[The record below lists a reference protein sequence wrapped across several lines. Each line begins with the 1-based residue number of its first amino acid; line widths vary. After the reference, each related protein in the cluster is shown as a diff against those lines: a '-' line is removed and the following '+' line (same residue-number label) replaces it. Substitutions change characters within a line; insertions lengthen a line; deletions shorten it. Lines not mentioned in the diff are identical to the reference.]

1 MNETVLQFGSGKFLR
16 AFADLFVHHANQ
28 QGQNIGKIVI
38 VQSTG
43 GERANEL
50 AKLGGKY
57 HVVLRGLEN
66 GKVVDRVEI
75 CESVS
80 RALAA
85 NTQWSQVLELAL
97 SLIHI

>member
-50 AKLGGKY
+50 AKLVKIEEKTSEPVKVIAYEGIDKGAIA
-57 HVVLRGLEN
+57 VV
-66 GKVVDRVEI
+66 
-75 CESVS
+75 
-80 RALAA
+80 
-85 NTQWSQVLELAL
+85 
-97 SLIHI
+97 

>member
-43 GERANEL
+43 ESVPTNLPSLVANTMWCCADWKTAKLLTGLNL
-50 AKLGGKY
+50 AKVFPAPLPQTP
-57 HVVLRGLEN
+57 N
-66 GKVVDRVEI
+66 GAK
-75 CESVS
+75 S
-80 RALAA
+80 
-85 NTQWSQVLELAL
+85 L
-97 SLIHI
+97 S